1 MQGLA
6 FAMLVSGLIHR
17 EVADAVAASGAGMSV
32 GDVLMEAR
40 MVKAARRNGS
50 WVAVNCKKERV
61 AMLDALHTSLE
72 VAPKAV

>member
-1 MQGLA
+1 
-6 FAMLVSGLIHR
+6 
-17 EVADAVAASGAGMSV
+17 MSV
-32 GDVLMEAR
+32 GDVLMDAR

-61 AMLDALHTSLE
+61 AMLVALHTSLE